1 MDKQKLDKQKLLLD
15 AIFFEHWARYFCFE
29 EAEDK
34 VNASIEI
41 PEILYTEC
49 KSQVPHLI
57 PLLEKIQH
65 SPIVLNDVKSAIFSF
80 VQNELQLSDEDFAA
94 FMHDMSLDTNFN
106 NKLNVFYGFVQ
117 DEADN
122 DSKIEDSMS
131 DEEYKAYREQREI
144 PLFLTWIEQFHNW
157 AKENNFKIE

>member
-1 MDKQKLDKQKLLLD
+1 MDKQKLLLD

-29 EAEDK
+29 EAEDH

-41 PEILYTEC
+41 PEIIYNEC
-49 KSQVPHLI
+49 KNQVPHLI

-80 VQNELQLSDEDFAA
+80 VQSTLQLSDEDFAA
-94 FMHDMSLDTNFN
+94 FMHNMSLDPSFN

-131 DEEYKAYREQREI
+131 DEEYKAYRKQKEI
-144 PLFLTWIEQFHNW
+144 PLYLTWIEQFHTW
-157 AKENNFKIE
+157 AKENNFNIE

>member
-1 MDKQKLDKQKLLLD
+1 MDKQKLLLD

-29 EAEDK
+29 EAEDH

-41 PEILYTEC
+41 PEILYNEC

-80 VQNELQLSDEDFAA
+80 VQSELQLTDEEFAN
-94 FMHDMSLDTNFN
+94 FMHEMSLDTTFN
-106 NKLNVFYGFVQ
+106 YKLNVFYGFVQ

-131 DEEYKAYREQREI
+131 DEEYKTYREQKEI
-144 PLFLTWIEQFHNW
+144 PLFLTWIEQFRNW
-157 AKENNFKIE
+157 ATENNHSLD

>member
-1 MDKQKLDKQKLLLD
+1 MDKQKLLLD

-29 EAEDK
+29 EAEDH
-34 VNASIEI
+34 VNANIEI
-41 PEILYTEC
+41 PEILYNEC
-49 KSQVPHLI
+49 KNQVPHLV
-57 PLLEKIQH
+57 PLMEKIQH

-80 VQNELQLSDEDFAA
+80 VQSELKLTDEEFAS
-94 FMHDMSLDTNFN
+94 FMHEMSMNTTFN

-131 DEEYKAYREQREI
+131 DEEYKAYREQKEI
-144 PLFLTWIEQFHNW
+144 PLFLTWIEQFRNW
-157 AKENNFKIE
+157 AKENNHSIDY

>member
-1 MDKQKLDKQKLLLD
+1 MDKQKLLLD

-29 EAEDK
+29 EAEDH
-34 VNASIEI
+34 VNATIEL
-41 PEILYTEC
+41 PENLYNEC
-49 KSQVPHLI
+49 KNQVPHLI

-80 VQNELQLSDEDFAA
+80 VQEKLQLSDEDFAD
-94 FMHDMSLDTNFN
+94 FMHKMSLDTTFN
-106 NKLNVFYGFVQ
+106 HKLNVFYGFVQ

-131 DEEYKAYREQREI
+131 EEEYKAYREQKEI
-144 PLFLTWIEQFHNW
+144 PLFLTWIEQFRNW
-157 AKENNFKIE
+157 AKENNHSIDY